1 MFGGHGSAFS
11 AFFGVVVIQ
20 SMSSGLSPLNLS
32 STIRFEVT
40 CAVLALDE
48 RARLGGRHVRSSRGR
63 T

>member
-20 SMSSGLSPLNLS
+20 SMSSGLTPLNLS